1 MGGTGVRVSVTL
13 SEEDKTLP
21 PRGLQARMGLERQT
35 GGVSVMPHGAIVLCI
50 LGSPGWDKGVGAL
63 CEVIRL

>member
-1 MGGTGVRVSVTL
+1 
-13 SEEDKTLP
+13 
-21 PRGLQARMGLERQT
+21 MGLERQT

-50 LGSPGWDKGVGAL
+50 LGSPGWDKGAGAL